1 MCKHTPLLV
10 KTIIV
15 ISIICDVVLAVMQQC
30 QHRRNHCLE
39 LKNKKKQRLE
49 FDCMWLIHLSKKMLI
64 DVRLTV
70 VEVYQCQKPCQYD
83 FSIFLNKSNPN
94 P

>member
-1 MCKHTPLLV
+1 MCKHSPLLV

-39 LKNKKKQRLE
+39 LKNKKNN
-49 FDCMWLIHLSKKMLI
+49 DSNLIVCGSFIYQKKMLI